1 MKKSSD
7 MKINIVAFKIGS
19 KPEKSFLRSQNLY
32 NNYGNKN
39 YKIQEFDQN
48 NKDPGYL
55 TYLVINA
62 IIKVTYIGWNL
73 YLIIKLKI
81 NLFE

>member
-1 MKKSSD
+1 M
-7 MKINIVAFKIGS
+7 
-19 KPEKSFLRSQNLY
+19 Y
-32 NNYGNKN
+32 NSYGNKN